1 MVYWIVLASDAL
13 QMLLPGVSLSE
24 HDLEPSVSE
33 GRACTQ
39 HGSLIWSEPYW
50 LHTMTD
56 TMHLVFVTKLGEN

>member
-1 MVYWIVLASDAL
+1 M
-13 QMLLPGVSLSE
+13 SLSE

-56 TMHLVFVTKLGEN
+56 TMHLVFATKLGEN